1 MSGARPSRVAL
12 GALGA
17 AAGLALWSAAGGAAQ
32 AQVAGPVVTTLTLF
46 AGTPAG
52 LWRSQD
58 WGAQWQRVTG
68 NPRGVSVES
77 AGAAHT
83 VLAVGPRV
91 WVGFEKGLFVS
102 DDFGDTWAA
111 TPVESP
117 VHAVLPSRYPQA
129 DPTVFAGTAAGLLK
143 SDDGGR
149 SFHDTPLRGVA
160 VTRVLW
166 PGPALV
172 VATGEGVR
180 FSVDAATTFAPPGAG
195 MPKDDVGALALSSFF
210 AVDPVAFAGVGARG
224 VLRTADGGKTWAP
237 SGLDGH
243 RVTDLEWLGPFLYA
257 ATDKGLF
264 RSQDAG
270 ATWAPLGEGLSAVP
284 RRFMFPLAPDSG
296 AEAFVATESGIFRT
310 SDGGA
315 RWMPVGLE
323 DQRVLCV
330 GTFPPPEPMK
340 RKKGRR

>member
-1 MSGARPSRVAL
+1 MKARVGSAVL
-12 GALGA
+12 A
-17 AAGLALWSAAGGAAQ
+17 AALLFAAVLPAAR
-32 AQVAGPVVTTLTLF
+32 AQVSGPVVTTLTLF

-58 WGAQWQRVTG
+58 WGARWQRVIGT
-68 NPRGVSVES
+68 PRGVSLED

-83 VLAVGPRV
+83 VLAIGPRV
-91 WVGFEKGLFVS
+91 WAGFERGLFFS
-102 DDFGDTWAA
+102 DDFGETWAA
-111 TPVESP
+111 APVASA

-172 VATGEGVR
+172 VATARGVR
-180 FSVDAATTFAPPGAG
+180 VSTDAAATFAEAGSG
-195 MPKDDVGALALSSFF
+195 MPAEEVGALALSSFF
-210 AVDPVAFAGVGARG
+210 AVDPVAFAGVGTRG
-224 VLRTADGGKTWAP
+224 VLRSGDGGKSWAP

-243 RVTDLEWLGPFLYA
+243 RVSDLEWLGPFLYA

-270 ATWAPLGEGLSAVP
+270 ASWTPLGEGLAPAAVP
-284 RRFMFPLAPDSG
+284 RRFLFPLAPASG
-296 AEAFVATESGIFRT
+296 AEAFLATDSGIFRT
-310 SDGGA
+310 SDGGS
-315 RWMPVGLE
+315 RWSAVGLAGE
-323 DQRVLCV
+323 RILCV
-330 GTFPPPEPMK
+330 GTFPPPEPL

>member
-1 MSGARPSRVAL
+1 MSPGRTARRL
-12 GALGA
+12 A
-17 AAGLALWSAAGGAAQ
+17 AALAFAASSAAALVPPVRAQ
-32 AQVAGPVVTTLTLF
+32 GSGPVVTTLTLF
-46 AGTPAG
+46 AGTPGG

-58 WGAQWQRVTG
+58 WGAQWQRVEGT
-68 NPRGVSVES
+68 PRGVSVQG

-83 VLAVGPRV
+83 VLAIGPRV
-91 WVGFEKGLFVS
+91 WAGFERGLFVS
-102 DDFGDTWAA
+102 DDFGETWAA
-111 TPVESP
+111 TPVGAA

-129 DPTVFAGTAAGLLK
+129 DPTVFVGTEAGLLK

-149 SFHDTPLRGVA
+149 SFHDTALRGVP

-172 VATGEGVR
+172 VATAQGVR
-180 FSVDAATTFAPPGAG
+180 FSSDAAGTFAPVGAG
-195 MPKDDVGALALSSFF
+195 MPPEPVGALALSSYF
-210 AVDPVAFAGVGARG
+210 AVDPVGFAGVGTRG
-224 VLRTADGGKTWAP
+224 VLRTADGGKTWTP

-270 ATWAPLGEGLSAVP
+270 ATWSPLGEGLAAAAVP
-284 RRFMFPLAPDSG
+284 RRFLFPLAPASG
-296 AEAFVATESGIFRT
+296 AEAFLATDSGIFRT
-310 SDGGA
+310 SDGGS
-315 RWMPVGLE
+315 RWSAVGLAGE
-323 DQRVLCV
+323 RVLCL
-330 GTFPPPEPMK
+330 GTFPPPEPL